1 MAGRPKKENVNFHR
15 RVTSDEK
22 KKLTKYLEYLREQ
35 TEINKIEVKL

>member
-15 RVTSDEK
+15 RVTPDEK

>member
-1 MAGRPKKENVNFHR
+1 MAGRPKKDTVNFHR
-15 RVTSDEK
+15 RVTHYEK